1 MNMQNLKIYVGCL
14 PGHALE
20 SKVEDIFSTLG
31 EIEEVSLSRKEDS
44 NLNNKCVGSGYIKCR
59 DFNTY
64 QKILK
69 KTIFTTKEENSKY
82 QNFWKKRI
90 LMNSTKMLTRE
101 KSL

>member
-69 KTIFTTKEENSKY
+69 KRFLLRRKKTRSIKIFGKNGS
-82 QNFWKKRI
+82 
-90 LMNSTKMLTRE
+90 
-101 KSL
+101 